1 MAKVKF
7 GAVISDT
14 RGSVG
19 GITFSRAR
27 SGSVVRASS
36 NPRFQQTARTQPV
49 RSSLANLS
57 KRWFATLIQAQRAL
71 WILLAAA
78 NPVTDVFGNTHVL
91 TGQQFYIRVNQLRT
105 SAGLA
110 YIDDAPADQ
119 AVIALLSLSV
129 VATAPATLTV
139 TFTGSPLDGSH
150 RLYIYASPSL
160 SPGKVASKKDCK
172 FIGVS
177 GLAQASTFAAGALY
191 TARFGNMI
199 ATKLITVFVAA
210 FRDDRGVLS
219 PFLTASDPA

>member
-19 GITFSRAR
+19 GVTFSKAR
-27 SGSVVRASS
+27 SGAVIRAASV
-36 NPRFQQTARTQPV
+36 PRKQQTAFTQV
-49 RSSLANLS
+49 IRSNLS
-57 KRWFATLIQAQRAL
+57 NLAKRWFATLTQVQRNA
-71 WILLAAA
+71 WIALAAA
-78 NPVTDVFGNTHVL
+78 NPVIDVFGNTHVL
-91 TGQQFYIRVNQLRT
+91 TGQQFYVRVNQLRS

-119 AVIALLSLSV
+119 AVVALLTV
-129 VATAPATLTV
+129 TVTATAPATLSLA
-139 TFTGSPLDGSH
+139 FTATPLDGSH

-160 SPGKVASKKDCK
+160 SPGKLATKKDMK

-177 GLAQASTFAAGALY
+177 GLAQASPFAAGALY
-191 TARFGNMI
+191 TARFGNMV
-199 ATKLITVFVAA
+199 ATKLISVMVAA

-219 PFLTASDPA
+219 PFLFSSDPA